1 MRDGVKNKVLSG
13 FSWTFAER
21 LISQGVSFVVSIVLA
36 RIVSPDEY
44 GIVALLL
51 VFINIANVFV
61 TNGFGE
67 ALVQKKDADE
77 LDFSTIF
84 YCGLGVSIGLYILL
98 FFAAP
103 FIASFYDND
112 KLTLI
117 LRIFSL
123 RIPLSAINTVQ
134 HAYVSKHM
142 IFKKFFFSTLG
153 GTFISGVIG
162 IFIAM
167 KGGGAWALV
176 AQYMTLSIVDTIVL
190 FLIVD
195 WKPKAFFSK
204 ERAKRLMSF
213 GWKIMLS
220 NLINNIYSNLR
231 SLIIGKVYTT
241 ADLSYYNK
249 GDQFPNL
256 IITNI
261 NTAIGNVIFPAM
273 SEVQSDIDR
282 LKQLTRR
289 SMKTTSYIIFPC
301 MVGLI
306 VIAKPLILL
315 LLTDKWL
322 DCVPYLQICCVFWV
336 FQPMQTANW
345 QAIKA
350 IGRSDLCVK
359 LEVIKK
365 IIGITMLLCTL
376 NISVAAMAWSNA
388 IFGGISM
395 LINMMPNIRLLKYPI
410 REQFKDL
417 LPSLGLSVV
426 MGMFAYSIR
435 LFGFSAVLEIVLQ
448 IVVSI
453 IVYLGLS
460 HFFKVESYTYLK
472 NTLKGILEKK
482 NK

>member
-1 MRDGVKNKVLSG
+1 MQDGVKNKVLAG

-289 SMKTTSYIIFPC
+289 SMKTASYVIFPC

-410 REQFKDL
+410 WEQFKDL

-435 LFGFSAVLEIVLQ
+435 LFDFSAVLEIVLQ
-448 IVVSI
+448 IIVSI